1 MMMQILGRPTKLL
14 NSKLLTSGMLI
25 LSLAMISLSW
35 ATMTVA
41 QPKYTPNPN
50 SPPPKEP
57 TDSTG
62 SRGGCAG
69 DTETKLT
76 ALAPQSHVGQTG
88 STHPTFAWFVP
99 DSQPYPIIFQLY
111 EYDANS
117 NRQLIETINL
127 QSSPGIMTLS
137 LPEEESG
144 LSVGKRY
151 RWQVVILCNPNYP
164 SSALVAEAEI
174 DVVEMP
180 SALKMA
186 LAATTDPIERTELY
200 ASKGLWYNAFGE
212 VLESEKGRT
221 REFTLRL
228 LETLVEL
235 ENSEAVEYGREQG
248 KRLNQIIEVLR

>member
-1 MMMQILGRPTKLL
+1 MMQILWRLTKPLK
-14 NSKLLTSGMLI
+14 SKWLTRAMLI
-25 LSLAMISLSW
+25 LSLVMISLSW

-41 QPKYTPNPN
+41 QPQYTPDPN

-76 ALAPQSHVGQTG
+76 VLAPQSHVGQTA

-99 DSQPYPIIFQLY
+99 DSQPYPILFQLY
-111 EYDANS
+111 EYDANG
-117 NRQLIETINL
+117 NRQLIKTINL

-144 LSVGKRY
+144 LSVGERY
-151 RWQVVILCNPNYP
+151 RWQVVMLCNPNSP
-164 SSALVAEAEI
+164 SSALVAEVEI
-174 DVVEMP
+174 DVVEMSP
-180 SALKMA
+180 ALKMA
-186 LAATTDPIERTELY
+186 LAATTNPIERTELY
-200 ASKGLWYNAFGE
+200 ASAGLWYNALGE
-212 VLESEKGRT
+212 VLNSEDGRT
-221 REFTLRL
+221 REFTLSL
-228 LETLVEL
+228 LENLVEL
-235 ENSEAVEYGREQG
+235 ENSEAVQNGSEQG